1 MNLKLGCL
9 KIVKIESPEKPE
21 FQTRLPKQEAN
32 EGEI

>member
-21 FQTRLPKQEAN
+21 FQQFLDLVAKARS
-32 EGEI
+32 